1 MLRIKIGKKENI
13 NQAVK
18 RLKRKVRNTG
28 LIKQIRENRYFE
40 KPSVKNKVRKQNHKF
55 QAKVQARN
63 DRLERKRV

>member
-40 KPSVKNKVRKQNHKF
+40 KPSAARRKKMQKAVFQKNWEIKNGID
-55 QAKVQARN
+55 VQ
-63 DRLERKRV
+63 

>member
-40 KPSVKNKVRKQNHKF
+40 KPSAVKRKRKQKAVYQKNWEIKNGID
-55 QAKVQARN
+55 A
-63 DRLERKRV
+63 

>member
-40 KPSVKNKVRKQNHKF
+40 KPSAARRKKMQKAVFQNNWEMKNGIDV
-55 QAKVQARN
+55 
-63 DRLERKRV
+63 

>member
-13 NQAVK
+13 NQAIK

-40 KPSVKNKVRKQNHKF
+40 KPSAVKRKRKQKAVYQKNWEMK
-55 QAKVQARN
+55 N
-63 DRLERKRV
+63 GIDI

>member
-40 KPSVKNKVRKQNHKF
+40 KPSAVKRKKMQKAVF
-55 QAKVQARN
+55 QKNWELKNGIDV
-63 DRLERKRV
+63 